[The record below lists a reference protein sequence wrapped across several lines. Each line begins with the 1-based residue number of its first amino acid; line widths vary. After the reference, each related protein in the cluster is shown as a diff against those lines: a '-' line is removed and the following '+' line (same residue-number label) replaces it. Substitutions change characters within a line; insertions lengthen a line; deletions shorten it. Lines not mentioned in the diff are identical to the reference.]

1 MRLDGWAD
9 TGDVSRSERAE
20 RSPGVPLTGPS
31 IERTCPLCGAPV
43 AIPADDPLFAAL
55 GPDDPPDDASP
66 AHLDRVARGDRVA
79 AALCCC
85 YVFRMDESAIGRLMA
100 GILASDE

>member
-1 MRLDGWAD
+1 MPPVWGPRRDPRPA
-9 TGDVSRSERAE
+9 
-20 RSPGVPLTGPS
+20 RSP
-31 IERTCPLCGAPV
+31 
-43 AIPADDPLFAAL
+43 IPADDPLFAAL
-55 GPDDPPDDASP
+55 GPDDRPADASS
-66 AHLDRVARGDRVA
+66 AHLDQVARADRVARGDRVA